1 MTDIPDLTALSVETL
16 AAWQEAISAEQRR
29 RFDLVDIP
37 QRLQQW
43 ADIYA
48 AALAASPQEPVE
60 YEPGVVYGPGQLV
73 TYEGQTW
80 RNSTTGP
87 LHNTT
92 PGDTEHPFWVLVTD
106 DAPIAEW
113 TTVVVLHPGDVYSY
127 NGHTWRYRG
136 ADGATGDPNLAPA
149 NNAAWE
155 LIA

>member
-1 MTDIPDLTALSVETL
+1 MTTIPDLTTWSDIDLNSLRIAVATEQERRTNL
-16 AAWQEAISAEQRR
+16 ANLPAQM
-29 RFDLVDIP
+29 
-37 QRLQQW
+37 QQW
-43 ADIYA
+43 ADIYE
-48 AALAASPQEPVE
+48 AALAVSPQTPTE
-60 YEPGVVYGPGQLV
+60 YAAGTVYGPGQLV
-73 TYEGQTW
+73 TYQGQTW

-87 LHNTT
+87 LHDTT

-106 DAPIAEW
+106 DAPVTEW
-113 TTVVVLHPGDVYSY
+113 TTAAVLHPGDVYSY